1 MKEPKW
7 DVKVTSKG
15 QITLPKQVRDV
26 MMVREG
32 DRLEAAIQD
41 DSIVLRRRDEL
52 PDSEKIRTY
61 AMRNLRNMGI
71 DPAKPCPVFKR
82 YLPEHG
88 SERMESLF
96 LENAE
101 IGDSSLVGPEAQPA
115 GGRTGHAV
123 PGPVSGRVGRPG

>member
-71 DPAKPCPVFKR
+71 DPAKPCPDLSASYVRKR
-82 YLPEHG
+82 MPAL
-88 SERMESLF
+88 SIDLTERIRAQREGREES
-96 LENAE
+96 
-101 IGDSSLVGPEAQPA
+101 
-115 GGRTGHAV
+115 
-123 PGPVSGRVGRPG
+123 